1 MTRLFSLKRV
11 DIEKTRHRFVITSD
25 VHRHILEVN
34 RKAKEEWDKKQA
46 EEAEKLRKVNEVS
59 FIASFNVKLFILIDQ
74 AITCRSSRR
83 K

>member
-1 MTRLFSLKRV
+1 MKRV

-46 EEAEKLRKVNEVS
+46 VEAEKLRKVNEVIYCFLQLS
-59 FIASFNVKLFILIDQ
+59 FTTIYCYHYVLSKFKWFLI
-74 AITCRSSRR
+74 SKSPF
-83 K
+83 